1 MTLGSVKARNISLDA
16 CYGSGHASDWPS
28 TVYLHLFQG
37 DPTLGAPEISGGN
50 YGPVSI
56 ANDSTHWPNASAG
69 QKVNGRVATLP
80 TSNGP
85 WSAVANYFWLTDA
98 ATQVLPPAAPAVT
111 NVGAAGV
118 TNAQYVVTALNASG
132 ETTAS
137 GIGVTTTGN
146 AVLNGTNFNH
156 LAWSAVT
163 GATGYNIYKLVGGVF
178 VFLGTT
184 ASTTFND
191 QGASTTT
198 QTPPVSNTTMTLLDG
213 GPLSVP
219 IRVLGAGA
227 VISFPP
233 STIVIG
239 AQ

>member
-1 MTLGSVKARNISLDA
+1 MTLGSIKAKNISLDA
-16 CYGSGHASDWPS
+16 CYGSGHASSWPA
-28 TVYLHLFQG
+28 TTYLHLFQG

-56 ANDSTHWPNASAG
+56 TNDSTHWPNASGG
-69 QKVNGRVATLP
+69 QQVNGVTETLP
-80 TSNGP
+80 TSTGP
-85 WSAVANYFWLTDA
+85 WSAPATYFWLTDA
-98 ATQVLPPAAPAVT
+98 AAQLVPPAAPAVS

-118 TNAQYVVTALNASG
+118 TNAQYVVTVLNAMG

-146 AVLNGTNFNH
+146 AVLNGTNYNH
-156 LAWSAVT
+156 ITWSAVA
-163 GATGYNIYKLVGGVF
+163 GATGYNVYKLVGGSF
-178 VFLGTT
+178 VFLATT
-184 ASTTFND
+184 ASTSYND

-219 IRVLGAGA
+219 IRVLAAGA
-227 VISFPP
+227 VISFGP
-233 STIVIG
+233 SSIVIG